1 MGHHFL
7 GAHESAL
14 TWANAFH
21 CNTEPVIEMMGADQ
35 ILTYIDCG
43 SGKEIKFHTIENGGH
58 NLNASNDPL
67 FFHRIWD
74 FLKRF

>member
-1 MGHHFL
+1 
-7 GAHESAL
+7 
-14 TWANAFH
+14 
-21 CNTEPVIEMMGADQ
+21 MMGADQ

-43 SGKEIKFHTIENGGH
+43 SGKEIKFHSIENGGH
-58 NLNASNDPL
+58 NLNAPNDPL